1 MSRLEGKVCVIT
13 GAASGIGA
21 ETAALF
27 RSEGAKVVGVDLRD
41 DSPGV
46 DLALACDVADDE
58 AVRSMYARAH
68 ETFGRLDVLFNN
80 AGISPNDDASVL
92 DTSLEAWQR
101 VQDVNTKS
109 VFLCCKHGIPY
120 LLKNG
125 GSVINTASF
134 VAVMGAA
141 TSQISYTASKG
152 AVLALSRELGVE
164 FGRAG
169 VRVNALCPGPVNTP
183 LLQELFAKDPEKA
196 ARRLV
201 HLPMGRFAEAREIA
215 NAALFLASDES
226 SYITASTF
234 LVDGGLSGAYV
245 TPRVGRAHH
254 PGARG
259 ARLLAPR
266 SRTGKDSAVETAQ
279 ARDIAERLLHGA
291 LLSETAR
298 RAAATSPEARVIAW
312 LHPLF
317 ERGAVS
323 EQELLAA
330 GLTADQ
336 LRALRLLTRPAG
348 ARFHRELI
356 ASASG
361 RSGRLAR
368 AVLLVAQEDWG
379 PAL

>member
-1 MSRLEGKVCVIT
+1 MSRLDGKVCVIT

-27 RSEGAKVVGVDLRD
+27 RSEGATVVGVDLRD
-41 DSPGV
+41 DFAGV
-46 DLALACDVADDE
+46 DLALACDVADED
-58 AVRSMYARAH
+58 AVRDMYARARG
-68 ETFGRLDVLFNN
+68 TYGKLDVLFNN
-80 AGISPNDDASVL
+80 AGISPNDDMSVL

-101 VQDVNTKS
+101 VQDVNLKS
-109 VFLCCKHGIPY
+109 VFLCCKYGIPH
-120 LLKNG
+120 LLDNGG

-164 FGRAG
+164 FGRVG

-226 SYITASTF
+226 SYVTASTF

-245 TPRVGRAHH
+245 TP
-254 PGARG
+254 
-259 ARLLAPR
+259 
-266 SRTGKDSAVETAQ
+266 E
-279 ARDIAERLLHGA
+279 
-291 LLSETAR
+291 
-298 RAAATSPEARVIAW
+298 
-312 LHPLF
+312 
-317 ERGAVS
+317 
-323 EQELLAA
+323 
-330 GLTADQ
+330 
-336 LRALRLLTRPAG
+336 
-348 ARFHRELI
+348 
-356 ASASG
+356 
-361 RSGRLAR
+361 
-368 AVLLVAQEDWG
+368 
-379 PAL
+379 